1 MTTFCGDTSTLV
13 AGKDPRKI
21 VNFFGLLLTSYYDY
35 MCSKMDFRQ
44 EKAIFIKLLESPIPP
59 LTALQMIICKRPV
72 HPDDLF
78 KRPAPPD
85 DHLQESGASR

>member
-13 AGKDPRKI
+13 ARKDPRKI
-21 VNFFGLLLTSYYDY
+21 VNFFGVLLTSYYDY

-59 LTALQMIICKRPV
+59 LTAAALGMIICKRPV
-72 HPDDLF
+72 SSDH
-78 KRPAPPD
+78 
-85 DHLQESGASR
+85 HLQEVGPSGSG